1 MLVNPVLIHLVAVGT
16 RMPAWVTGGYHE
28 YAGRLPRECS
38 LRLVEIPPCKR
49 RKNLNTGRIKEQ
61 EGQQILAALPPQG
74 TVIALDVHGKA
85 WDTEALAT
93 RMQDW
98 MQGGHDVALLV
109 GGADGLSDECLQRA
123 DLCWSLSA
131 HTLPHALVRVVI
143 AEQLY
148 RAWTILT
155 GHPYHRA

>member
-1 MLVNPVLIHLVAVGT
+1 MQIHLIAVGT
-16 RMPAWVTGGYHE
+16 RMPAWVTEGYSE

-49 RKNLNTGRIKEQ
+49 RKTLNTERIMEV
-61 EGQQILAALPPQG
+61 EGQQILAALPPRV
-74 TVIALDVHGKA
+74 TVIALDVRGKP
-85 WDTEALAT
+85 WDTETLAT

-98 MQGGHDVALLV
+98 MQDGRDVALLV
-109 GGADGLSDECLQRA
+109 GGADGLSNDCLRRA
-123 DLCWSLSA
+123 DLHWSLSA
-131 HTLPHALVRVVI
+131 HTLPHTLVRVVI
-143 AEQLY
+143 AEQIY